1 MPDEK
6 EGGLS
11 GAWPAQFKH
20 PHGPGS
26 KVTGL
31 GGGFSFGC
39 LVVCFLGILL
49 LLLLLLLFSNLS
61 LLLSGMSVH
70 DCLDAYCLGC
80 LICLCFVF
88 LYCTCSRNWA
98 CFTRKGALDILF
110 FPFIGRGEG
119 GFQLSP
125 AQSHQWFQN
134 WCSGGYPARGLII
147 QSQC

>member
-20 PHGPGS
+20 PQGPGG
-26 KVTGL
+26 KVTGF

-49 LLLLLLLFSNLS
+49 LLLLLFSNLS
-61 LLLSGMSVH
+61 LLLSGMLVH

-88 LYCTCSRNWA
+88 LYCTCSAQLSMFHTERRSRYT
-98 CFTRKGALDILF
+98 FFFLLLGGGRGDFSFPRHSHTSDFKTGALVATL
-110 FPFIGRGEG
+110 PG
-119 GFQLSP
+119 
-125 AQSHQWFQN
+125 
-134 WCSGGYPARGLII
+134 AR
-147 QSQC
+147 